1 MGSRG
6 YLVLVGCSGDQKVR
20 RPKRGHMGEQGPI
33 LGVWSEAL
41 AIIRRYPSAVVVP
54 GAVLG
59 ALAEAPAYLIAD
71 RLLAQLMTYLAAA
84 FAYYLY
90 LAYAEQL
97 TTDYERGEDRI
108 AWRSG
113 LARLIEAASFVPRV
127 LVAAL
132 ITVSL
137 TSAAAALL
145 VVPGVWLY
153 TRWSLSVPVICKE
166 DVGAVGS
173 LKRSSAL
180 VRGRFWFVLGTA
192 TLAYVAE
199 EASIHA
205 GALAAGS
212 ITGSH
217 SWGEW
222 VGGSIVAALA
232 IPLAALTTSVAYS
245 RLTKDTG
252 PSQGT

>member
-1 MGSRG
+1 MRTPKSRCMSEHGSI
-6 YLVLVGCSGDQKVR
+6 S
-20 RPKRGHMGEQGPI
+20 
-33 LGVWSEAL
+33 GVWREAL
-41 AIIRRYPSAVVVP
+41 AIIRCYPSAVLVP

-59 ALAEAPAYLIAD
+59 AVAEAPAYFIAD
-71 RLLAQLMTYLAAA
+71 RILLDQLLTYLAAA

-90 LAYAEQL
+90 LAYAEGI
-97 TTDYERGEDRI
+97 TTDYERGGELIVSRG
-108 AWRSG
+108 R
-113 LARLIEAASFVPRV
+113 LARFFEAATFVPRV

-132 ITVSL
+132 VTVSL
-137 TSAAAALL
+137 ASAATGLL
-145 VVPGVWLY
+145 VVPGMWLY

-166 DVGAVGS
+166 YMRPVAS

-192 TLAYVAE
+192 TLAFVSE
-199 EASIHA
+199 EAIIHV
-205 GALAAGS
+205 GALAMGS

-217 SWGEW
+217 TWGEW

-245 RLTKDTG
+245 RVVKLSG
-252 PSQGT
+252 PVEGS

>member
-1 MGSRG
+1 
-6 YLVLVGCSGDQKVR
+6 
-20 RPKRGHMGEQGPI
+20 MGEQSSI
-33 LGVWSEAL
+33 SGVWREAL
-41 AIIRRYPSAVVVP
+41 AIIRRYPAAVVVP

-59 ALAEAPAYLIAD
+59 ALAEAPTYLIAD
-71 RLLAQLMTYLAAA
+71 RLLLDQLLTYLAAA

-90 LAYAEQL
+90 LAYAEEL
-97 TTDYERGEDRI
+97 TTDYERGDDLI
-108 AWRSG
+108 ASRSR
-113 LARLIEAASFVPRV
+113 LARLIKAASFVPRV

-132 ITVSL
+132 LTVSL
-137 TSAAAALL
+137 ATAATALL

-153 TRWSLSVPVICKE
+153 TRWSLAVPVICKE
-166 DVGAVGS
+166 DMGPVAS

-180 VRGRFWFVLGTA
+180 VRGHFWFVLGTA
-192 TLAYVAE
+192 TLAYVSE
-199 EASIHA
+199 EAVIHA

-217 SWGEW
+217 TWGEW

-245 RLTKDTG
+245 RVTKVAG
-252 PSQGT
+252 QVEGT

>member
-1 MGSRG
+1 
-6 YLVLVGCSGDQKVR
+6 
-20 RPKRGHMGEQGPI
+20 MGEQGSI
-33 LGVWSEAL
+33 SGVWREAL

-54 GAVLG
+54 GLVLG
-59 ALAEAPAYLIAD
+59 ALAEAPTYLIAD
-71 RLLAQLMTYLAAA
+71 RLVLDQILTYLAAA

-90 LAYAEQL
+90 LAYAEEL
-97 TTDYERGEDRI
+97 TTDYERGEDLI
-108 AWRSG
+108 ASRSR
-113 LARLIEAASFVPRV
+113 LARLLRASSFVPRV

-132 ITVSL
+132 LTVSL
-137 TSAAAALL
+137 TSAATALL

-166 DVGAVGS
+166 DRGAVES

-192 TLAYVAE
+192 TLAYVSE
-199 EASIHA
+199 EAVIHA

-232 IPLAALTTSVAYS
+232 IPLAALTTSVTYS
-245 RLTKDTG
+245 RVTKVAG
-252 PSQGT
+252 PVEGT

>member
-1 MGSRG
+1 
-6 YLVLVGCSGDQKVR
+6 
-20 RPKRGHMGEQGPI
+20 MGEQGSI
-33 LGVWSEAL
+33 AGVWREAL

-59 ALAEAPAYLIAD
+59 ALAEAPTYLIAD
-71 RLLAQLMTYLAAA
+71 RLVLDQLLTYLAAA

-90 LAYAEQL
+90 LAYAEEL
-97 TTDYERGEDRI
+97 TTDYERGEDLI
-108 AWRSG
+108 ASRSR
-113 LARLIEAASFVPRV
+113 LARLLKAASFVPRV

-132 ITVSL
+132 LTVSL
-137 TSAAAALL
+137 TSVATALL
-145 VVPGVWLY
+145 VVPGAWLY

-166 DVGAVGS
+166 DMGAVES

-192 TLAYVAE
+192 TLAYVSEQAV
-199 EASIHA
+199 IHA

-217 SWGEW
+217 TWGEW
-222 VGGSIVAALA
+222 IGGSIVAALA
-232 IPLAALTTSVAYS
+232 VPLAALTTSVTYS
-245 RLTKDTG
+245 RVTKVVG
-252 PSQGT
+252 PVEDA

>member
-1 MGSRG
+1 MN
-6 YLVLVGCSGDQKVR
+6 
-20 RPKRGHMGEQGPI
+20 EQGSI
-33 LGVWSEAL
+33 SGVWRQAL
-41 AIIRRYPSAVVVP
+41 AIIRCYPSAVIVP

-59 ALAEAPAYLIAD
+59 ALAEAPAFFFAD
-71 RLLAQLMTYLAAA
+71 DLLLDHLLTYLAAA

-90 LAYAEQL
+90 LAYAEGL
-97 TTDYERGEDRI
+97 TTDYERGRDLIVSR
-108 AWRSG
+108 G
-113 LARLIEAASFVPRV
+113 RLVRLLEAASFVPRV

-132 ITVSL
+132 LSVSL
-137 TSAAAALL
+137 ASAATGLL

-153 TRWSLSVPVICKE
+153 TRWSLSIPVICKE
-166 DVGAVGS
+166 DVGPVSS

-192 TLAYVAE
+192 TLAFVSE
-199 EASIHA
+199 EAAIHA
-205 GALAAGS
+205 GALVAGT

-217 SWGEW
+217 TWGEW

-245 RLTKDTG
+245 RVAKRWRPLEG
-252 PSQGT
+252 S

>member
-1 MGSRG
+1 
-6 YLVLVGCSGDQKVR
+6 
-20 RPKRGHMGEQGPI
+20 MGEQDSI
-33 LGVWSEAL
+33 SGVWREAL
-41 AIIRRYPSAVVVP
+41 AIIRRYPAAVVVP

-59 ALAEAPAYLIAD
+59 ALAEAPTYLIVD
-71 RLLAQLMTYLAAA
+71 RLLLDQLLTYLAAA

-90 LAYAEQL
+90 LAYAEGL
-97 TTDYERGEDRI
+97 TTDYERGEDLL
-108 AWRSG
+108 ASRSG

-137 TSAAAALL
+137 ASAAAALL

-166 DVGAVGS
+166 DMGAVAS
-173 LKRSSAL
+173 LKRSSTL

-199 EASIHA
+199 EALIHA

-232 IPLAALTTSVAYS
+232 IPLAALTTSVAYL
-245 RLTKDTG
+245 RLTKVTG

>member
-1 MGSRG
+1 MSEHGSI
-6 YLVLVGCSGDQKVR
+6 S
-20 RPKRGHMGEQGPI
+20 
-33 LGVWSEAL
+33 GVWREAL
-41 AIIRRYPSAVVVP
+41 AIIRCYPSAVLVP

-59 ALAEAPAYLIAD
+59 AVAEAPAYFIAD
-71 RLLAQLMTYLAAA
+71 RILLEQLLTYLAAA

-90 LAYAEQL
+90 LAYAEGI
-97 TTDYERGEDRI
+97 TTDYEHGEDLIVSRG
-108 AWRSG
+108 R
-113 LARLIEAASFVPRV
+113 LARFFEAATFVPRV

-132 ITVSL
+132 VTVSL
-137 TSAAAALL
+137 ASAATGLL
-145 VVPGVWLY
+145 MVPGMWLY

-166 DVGAVGS
+166 DMRPVAS

-192 TLAYVAE
+192 TLAFVSE
-199 EASIHA
+199 EAVIHV
-205 GALAAGS
+205 GALATGS

-217 SWGEW
+217 TWGEW

-245 RLTKDTG
+245 RVVKLSG
-252 PSQGT
+252 PVEGS

>member
-1 MGSRG
+1 
-6 YLVLVGCSGDQKVR
+6 
-20 RPKRGHMGEQGPI
+20 MGEQDSI
-33 LGVWSEAL
+33 SSVWREAL

-59 ALAEAPAYLIAD
+59 ALAEAPTLLTAD
-71 RLLAQLMTYLAAA
+71 RLVLDQLLTYLAAA

-108 AWRSG
+108 ASRSR
-113 LARLIEAASFVPRV
+113 LARLITAAYFVPRV

-137 TSAAAALL
+137 ASAATALL

-166 DVGAVGS
+166 DMGAVTS

-192 TLAYVAE
+192 TLAYVSE
-199 EASIHA
+199 EALIHA

-217 SWGEW
+217 NWGEW

-232 IPLAALTTSVAYS
+232 IPLAALATSVTYS
-245 RLTKDTG
+245 RVTRVAG
-252 PSQGT
+252 PSEGT